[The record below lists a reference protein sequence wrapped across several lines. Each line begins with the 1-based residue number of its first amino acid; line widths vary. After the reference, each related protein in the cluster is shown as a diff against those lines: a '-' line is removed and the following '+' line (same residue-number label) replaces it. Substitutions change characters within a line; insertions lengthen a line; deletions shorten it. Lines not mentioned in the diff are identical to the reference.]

1 MFLNDVASLN
11 VKQSKVGRNK
21 AMRSRT
27 PITPK
32 MQRSNYQ
39 RNIYCE
45 LDTTNNVLFT
55 LNMLPL
61 HQATDS
67 MYSNISVLTPEAIQ
81 LLYNMLY
88 RSIQNPITLQ
98 QQSNID
104 MQFNS
109 YIDQERKCN
118 VQGYV
123 FLGAHNTIN
132 ENQFV
137 LSSLSSCDANESSC
151 HGFDRSLKIIMTDGS
166 KRIPNPLFDLVLIT
180 KMHREYCK
188 DGEFRKSSEFRNV

>member
-1 MFLNDVASLN
+1 MSLNDVASLN
-11 VKQSKVGRNK
+11 VKQSEVGRNK
-21 AMRSRT
+21 AIRSRT

-39 RNIYCE
+39 RNLYCE
-45 LDTTNNVLFT
+45 LDTTYNILFT

-81 LLYNMLY
+81 PPYNMLY

-104 MQFNS
+104 MRLTIMYKVMS
-109 YIDQERKCN
+109 
-118 VQGYV
+118 
-123 FLGAHNTIN
+123 FLVHTT
-132 ENQFV
+132 Q
-137 LSSLSSCDANESSC
+137 
-151 HGFDRSLKIIMTDGS
+151 
-166 KRIPNPLFDLVLIT
+166 
-180 KMHREYCK
+180 
-188 DGEFRKSSEFRNV
+188 

>member
-1 MFLNDVASLN
+1 MN
-11 VKQSKVGRNK
+11 VKQKEVGRKK
-21 AMRSRT
+21 AIRSRA
-27 PITPK
+27 PIIPK
-32 MQRSNYQ
+32 IQKSNYQ
-39 RNIYCE
+39 INIYCK

-55 LNMLPL
+55 INMLPL
-61 HQATDS
+61 HQEATDS
-67 MYSNISVLTPEAIQ
+67 MYSNNSIATPEAIKSS
-81 LLYNMLY
+81 YNMLY

-104 MQFNS
+104 MRFNS
-109 YIDQERKCN
+109 YIDQERNYN

-137 LSSLSSCDANESSC
+137 LSSVSSCDANESSC
-151 HGFDRSLKIIMTDGS
+151 HGFDRSLKIIMADGS

-180 KMHREYCK
+180 EMHREYCK
-188 DGEFRKSSEFRNV
+188 DGEFRKSSEFCNV

>member
-1 MFLNDVASLN
+1 MSLNDVASLN
-11 VKQSKVGRNK
+11 VKQSEVGRNK
-21 AMRSRT
+21 AIRSRT

-45 LDTTNNVLFT
+45 LDTTNNILFI

-67 MYSNISVLTPEAIQ
+67 MYLNISVLTLEAIQ
-81 LLYNMLY
+81 PPYNMLY

-104 MQFNS
+104 MQFKF
-109 YIDQERKCN
+109 YIDQERNYN

-137 LSSLSSCDANESSC
+137 LSSVSSCDANESSC
-151 HGFDRSLKIIMTDGS
+151 HGFGRSLKIIVADGS

-180 KMHREYCK
+180 KTHRK
-188 DGEFRKSSEFRNV
+188 H

>member
-1 MFLNDVASLN
+1 MSLNDVASLN
-11 VKQSKVGRNK
+11 VKQSEVGRNK
-21 AMRSRT
+21 AIRSRT

-39 RNIYCE
+39 RNLYCE
-45 LDTTNNVLFT
+45 LDTTNNILFT

-81 LLYNMLY
+81 PSYNMLY

-104 MQFNS
+104 MRFNS
-109 YIDQERKCN
+109 YIDQERNYN

-137 LSSLSSCDANESSC
+137 LSSVSSCDANESSC
-151 HGFDRSLKIIMTDGS
+151 HGFDRSLKIIMADGS